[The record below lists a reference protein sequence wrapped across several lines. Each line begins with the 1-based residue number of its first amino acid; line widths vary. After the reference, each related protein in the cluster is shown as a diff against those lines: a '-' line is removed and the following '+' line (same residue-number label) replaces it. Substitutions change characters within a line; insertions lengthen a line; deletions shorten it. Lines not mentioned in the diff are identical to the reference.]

1 MGRLRPEESGVT
13 GKEFK
18 VGVCGRIFQ
27 EDNVFS
33 HGWQWG
39 VSFPLTSAAKFQ
51 SLFLFTSS
59 SVREV
64 NNEYFHRVGKYG
76 K

>member
-1 MGRLRPEESGVT
+1 MGRLRPEESGVI

-39 VSFPLTSAAKFQ
+39 VSS
-51 SLFLFTSS
+51 
-59 SVREV
+59 
-64 NNEYFHRVGKYG
+64 H
-76 K
+76 